1 MNILDKIVL
10 QKSKDIALRN
20 KEVPI
25 STLIKKLEDVDLTTI
40 SSFKE
45 SLLHAKPAVIA
56 EIKKASPSAGV
67 IDQDFNPVKKAKEYE
82 EMGATALSIL
92 TEEHFFMGS
101 DKYLEDV
108 KRISKL
114 PILRKDFIIS
124 EYQIY
129 ESKLIGADCILLIA
143 SILDDD
149 RLLSYSKLA
158 TELNLDFIIEVHDQE
173 ELDRAIVIKDSIIG
187 VNNRNL
193 KTFEV
198 DINNSISLRKNFEGD
213 NIFISESGIKSSED
227 IKNLMAN
234 DISAFLIGE
243 SLMKNN
249 LNLLDI

>member
-25 STLIKKLEDVDLTTI
+25 TTLIKKLEDVDLTTI

-45 SLLHAKPAVIA
+45 SLLYVKPAVIA
-56 EIKKASPSAGV
+56 EIKKASPSAGI

>member
-25 STLIKKLEDVDLTTI
+25 ITLIKKLEDVDLTTI
-40 SSFKE
+40 SSFKD
-45 SLLHAKPAVIA
+45 SLLHVKPAVIA
-56 EIKKASPSAGV
+56 EIKKASPSAGI

>member
-25 STLIKKLEDVDLTTI
+25 TTLIKKLEDVDLTTI

-56 EIKKASPSAGV
+56 EIKKASPSAGI

>member
-56 EIKKASPSAGV
+56 EIKKASPSAGI